1 MECWQSVCRGKSDP
15 GSDHGEPLIVEIA
28 PQWRR
33 YMDANGENWSD
44 VEGQIRS
51 KTTVFRIDDVSVTS
65 GSRW

>member
-1 MECWQSVCRGKSDP
+1 LDQ
-15 GSDHGEPLIVEIA
+15 PLIVEIA